1 MSSTILG
8 VHHPFAGAD
17 FTRGINV
24 GSRHDF
30 EQMNR
35 VIEVNQLRFDTIID
49 RRFPFEQ
56 AGKALEYLWSGN
68 HVGKI
73 VIELS
78 ED

>member
-1 MSSTILG
+1 MLVAYFLKSST
-8 VHHPFAGAD
+8 
-17 FTRGINV
+17 
-24 GSRHDF
+24 RHDF

-49 RRFPFEQ
+49 RKFPFKEAGQ
-56 AGKALEYLWSGN
+56 AFEYLWSGI

-78 ED
+78 EN